1 MTKSE
6 VNVDTHKITTKKGK
20 KQGKFEA
27 ETQIGFHAVN
37 FAYVSKVTYVEPS
50 QVLSVGGETAI
61 FNELYSLWEI
71 EKLD

>member
-6 VNVDTHKITTKKGK
+6 VFEDTHKITTKKGK
-20 KQGKFEA
+20 KSGKFEA

-50 QVLSVGGETAI
+50 
-61 FNELYSLWEI
+61 
-71 EKLD
+71 